1 MLGSCLHQCVPI
13 DGTVYGVALDADDP
27 LVTHSEVFNKPPHN
41 AAPTTAVL
49 FIKPRNTFLAHN
61 GLVQLPPSLQE
72 VEAHAALA
80 VIFARD
86 TRAVG
91 AAEAL
96 SYVEGYTL
104 AIDLA
109 EPGAGFFR
117 PPIRET
123 CRDGFLPV
131 GPVII
136 PRESIVFDGTEIRL
150 EMDGSKAASLSLD
163 GGDER
168 IAKLIEEVSAFMTF
182 RSGDVLLAARTPLRP
197 SARIG
202 SRISA
207 ILEGVGRL
215 DCCLVLEEE
224 VAR

>member
-1 MLGSCLHQCVPI
+1 MAWPHLRQCVPI

-27 LVTHSEVFNKPPHN
+27 LGTHSELFAQPPHN
-41 AAPTTAVL
+41 GAPVTPVL

-61 GLVQLPPSLQE
+61 GLVQLPPSLQK
-72 VEAHAALA
+72 VEAHATLA
-80 VIFARD
+80 VIFAHD
-86 TRAVG
+86 TRAVP
-91 AAEAL
+91 ATEAL
-96 SYVEGYTL
+96 DSVEGYTL

-136 PRESIVFDGTEIRL
+136 PRAAIVLDRTVLRL
-150 EMDGSKAASLSLD
+150 EIDGREVAFLSLE
-163 GGDER
+163 GSTER
-168 IAKLIEEVSAFMTF
+168 IKRLIEEVSAYMTF
-182 RSGDVLLAARTPLRP
+182 RAGDVLLAARTSLRP

-207 ILEGVGRL
+207 IVDGIGRL
-215 DCCLVLEEE
+215 DCCLGREEE
-224 VAR
+224 VTR